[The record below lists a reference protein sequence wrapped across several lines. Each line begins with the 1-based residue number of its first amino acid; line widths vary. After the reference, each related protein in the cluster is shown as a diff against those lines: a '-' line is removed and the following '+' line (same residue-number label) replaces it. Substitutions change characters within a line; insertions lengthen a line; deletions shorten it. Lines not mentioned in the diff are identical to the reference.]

1 MESKDLLVKHI
12 KENSS
17 RILYEDEKYLV
28 GVSNRETDAHHL
40 LVNSAYAFLDRG
52 IFNEL
57 ARADAKRLA
66 SSLRMVGE
74 QVLEEMLAKQIPLE
88 ELGWALAK
96 AAIRDQEDYA
106 IHLNKQKS

>member
-1 MESKDLLVKHI
+1 MRQDVREK
-12 KENSS
+12 SS
-17 RILYEDEKYLV
+17 RILYEDERYMI
-28 GVSNRETDAHHL
+28 GVSGGGTDEHNL
-40 LVNSAYAFLDRG
+40 LVNDVYAFLDRG

-57 ARADAKRLA
+57 ARANKSRLA

-74 QVLEEMLAKQIPLE
+74 RVLEEMLIKNIPLE

-106 IHLNKQKS
+106 SYLIGQKHSE